1 MSLLAKLEQE
11 AHLLLQELKERVK
24 QQMSV
29 GNRIDPKLHEMI
41 QRLEDHVNPIP
52 APVVVA
58 APVVTEPVAV
68 VEPTITTS
76 VTPVAASAAPT
87 IVS

>member
-41 QRLEDHVNPIP
+41 QHLEDHVNPTP

>member
-11 AHLLLQELKERVK
+11 AHLLLQELRERVK

-41 QRLEDHVNPIP
+41 QRLEDHVNPTP

-68 VEPTITTS
+68 VGPTITTS
-76 VTPVAASAAPT
+76 VTPATVPITST